1 MTVDPIQRWRLDSE
15 LWIIFSFHFC
25 ILCRFSITYFHSV
38 KPPKEQAWSR
48 LKNILKS
55 KSKFIESKFSELK
68 SKSVFIE
75 SVFYVFVFDF
85 GTTSVY
91 RKITIRYISI
101 QNSTGVI
108 SINIE
113 LYRFYSVISKW
124 HRFQLLLK
132 NCEYFPSV
140 ISVSDRFFMV
150 LVVYKGSHISV
161 SDRFLF
167 KKRFYF
173 DICIGFI
180 PVFFQ
185 WELYIFGMGLIYLW
199 YGNYI

>member
-1 MTVDPIQRWRLDSE
+1 MYVLRNFKFHNRAKISNPCKNCFGLISFISYQSNPVSFPVLVELFFLFSRHLSLLLLNSIFQDSGD
-15 LWIIFSFHFC
+15 
-25 ILCRFSITYFHSV
+25 
-38 KPPKEQAWSR
+38 QAWAR

-113 LYRFYSVISKW
+113 LYRFYSIISKW

-132 NCEYFPSV
+132 NREYFPSV
-140 ISVSDRFFMV
+140 
-150 LVVYKGSHISV
+150 ISV

-173 DICIGFI
+173 DTVSYTHLTL
-180 PVFFQ
+180 PTNREV
-185 WELYIFGMGLIYLW
+185 
-199 YGNYI
+199 

>member
-1 MTVDPIQRWRLDSE
+1 MRGKRTDVNDIEDTINLGIVDPNIW
-15 LWIIFSFHFC
+15 
-25 ILCRFSITYFHSV
+25 
-38 KPPKEQAWSR
+38 PKAFDWCQTWSR
-48 LKNILKS
+48 LKNLLKS

-124 HRFQLLLK
+124 HRFQLLLVFSLR
-132 NCEYFPSV
+132 NLGFRPIFYGTGSVQGFPH
-140 ISVSDRFFMV
+140 
-150 LVVYKGSHISV
+150 L
-161 SDRFLF
+161 
-167 KKRFYF
+167 
-173 DICIGFI
+173 GFRS
-180 PVFFQ
+180 
-185 WELYIFGMGLIYLW
+185 IFI
-199 YGNYI
+199 

>member
-1 MTVDPIQRWRLDSE
+1 MLRSNQSCD
-15 LWIIFSFHFC
+15 
-25 ILCRFSITYFHSV
+25 
-38 KPPKEQAWSR
+38 QAWSR
-48 LKNILKS
+48 LKNLLKS

-75 SVFYVFVFDF
+75 SVFYGFVFDF

-132 NCEYFPSV
+132 NREYFPSV
-140 ISVSDRFFMV
+140 
-150 LVVYKGSHISV
+150 ISV

-173 DICIGFI
+173 DICIGLISIYYRHRCQTGYKAMEEQKSSLKMAIFI
-180 PVFFQ
+180 D
-185 WELYIFGMGLIYLW
+185 E
-199 YGNYI
+199 N

>member
-1 MTVDPIQRWRLDSE
+1 MWKY
-15 LWIIFSFHFC
+15 FC
-25 ILCRFSITYFHSV
+25 RHLHSSLISMFFPYLSPYF
-38 KPPKEQAWSR
+38 PTNALTPCQAWSR

-124 HRFQLLLK
+124 HRFQLLLVFSLR
-132 NCEYFPSV
+132 NLGFRPIFYGTGSVQGFPH
-140 ISVSDRFFMV
+140 
-150 LVVYKGSHISV
+150 L
-161 SDRFLF
+161 
-167 KKRFYF
+167 
-173 DICIGFI
+173 GFRS
-180 PVFFQ
+180 
-185 WELYIFGMGLIYLW
+185 IFI
-199 YGNYI
+199 

>member
-1 MTVDPIQRWRLDSE
+1 MGW
-15 LWIIFSFHFC
+15 WM
-25 ILCRFSITYFHSV
+25 LCTAY
-38 KPPKEQAWSR
+38 QAWSR
-48 LKNILKS
+48 LKNLLKS

>member
-1 MTVDPIQRWRLDSE
+1 MKFKCFQGENLTGSR
-15 LWIIFSFHFC
+15 
-25 ILCRFSITYFHSV
+25 
-38 KPPKEQAWSR
+38 KQAWSR

>member
-1 MTVDPIQRWRLDSE
+1 MD
-15 LWIIFSFHFC
+15 
-25 ILCRFSITYFHSV
+25 Y
-38 KPPKEQAWSR
+38 KQAWSR

-113 LYRFYSVISKW
+113 LYRFYSVISK
-124 HRFQLLLK
+124 
-132 NCEYFPSV
+132 
-140 ISVSDRFFMV
+140 
-150 LVVYKGSHISV
+150 
-161 SDRFLF
+161 
-167 KKRFYF
+167 
-173 DICIGFI
+173 
-180 PVFFQ
+180 
-185 WELYIFGMGLIYLW
+185 
-199 YGNYI
+199 

>member
-1 MTVDPIQRWRLDSE
+1 MISKNLREFLSKTTRVLGIHKTAHQ
-15 LWIIFSFHFC
+15 
-25 ILCRFSITYFHSV
+25 
-38 KPPKEQAWSR
+38 QAWSR

-124 HRFQLLLK
+124 HRFQLLLVFSLR
-132 NCEYFPSV
+132 NLGFRPIFYGTGSVQGFPH
-140 ISVSDRFFMV
+140 
-150 LVVYKGSHISV
+150 L
-161 SDRFLF
+161 
-167 KKRFYF
+167 
-173 DICIGFI
+173 GFRS
-180 PVFFQ
+180 
-185 WELYIFGMGLIYLW
+185 IFI
-199 YGNYI
+199 